1 MANRAQAQYLRIF
14 DEAGTYYRWQQFYFN
29 QSVTWDSQTWDYHPF
44 SVNALVGSATQ
55 AEAGISITVPA
66 TSLATTVFHTA
77 ISENYLCEIKLYE
90 FDSRLSQSAT
100 PLTARRRLWRRRRQH
115 WLAALAPGWGPTVRV
130 AIVGFRGTK
139 RPLPGGP
146 GRAPHWRVRPPLD
159 SWSGSCARC
168 LCAIFCLLALRVGL
182 DPLLPCVGGGDCSPI
197 TGCKALSFE
206 PCAAG

>member
-1 MANRAQAQYLRIF
+1 MANRAQAQYLRIV

-90 FDSRLSQSAT
+90 FDSRLSQSVPQAGQ
-100 PLTARRRLWRRRRQH
+100 LLIGSYIGEVVGISGSFIEYDVSIGSS
-115 WLAALAPGWGPTVRV
+115 LAP
-130 AIVGFRGTK
+130 VG
-139 RPLPGGP
+139 
-146 GRAPHWRVRPPLD
+146 AQVPPRSFSSRL
-159 SWSGSCARC
+159 
-168 LCAIFCLLALRVGL
+168 VGN
-182 DPLLPCVGGGDCSPI
+182 PI
-197 TGCKALSFE
+197 KL
-206 PCAAG
+206 